1 MDTDRSLF
9 ILIWMIEKRDRYVA
23 FSSEPKSHNWF
34 ESHWSLRG
42 MSSRLYIYAQ
52 NAKGNWNSKLWNI
65 SEHWSLELAIS
76 KFLSKRSHLDCF
88 QVPPYTSAAL
98 FLCLYLFVSL
108 SPRTS
113 PPRESQFP
121 SDLVLGLL
129 FLPFH
134 NFMFNFNV
142 SVVRPISSRFT
153 SPPAESL
160 RLLCDLHIFVK
171 FAKQKIPYPR

>member
-1 MDTDRSLF
+1 MVWTVKISRKVE
-9 ILIWMIEKRDRYVA
+9 M
-23 FSSEPKSHNWF
+23 
-34 ESHWSLRG
+34 
-42 MSSRLYIYAQ
+42 SRLWRTDGRKVENRAVFCWTR
-52 NAKGNWNSKLWNI
+52 NRNLNSKLWNI

-121 SDLVLGLL
+121 SALVLGLL

-153 SPPAESL
+153 SPPAEFL
-160 RLLCDLHIFVK
+160 RPLCDLHIFVK